1 MPRKK
6 SLPRRTVFVLAASV
20 AATNVPARAL
30 VINSIFDP
38 TVTALPNAATI
49 EAAFNYAADQY
60 QGMYSNN
67 ITVNITVG
75 TTTTGLG
82 HSYGSSFSTS
92 FSTIRSALAG
102 LSASSDQINAA
113 FDLPTS
119 DPFGGGTWST
129 PWPEAKALGFV
140 TANDSH
146 DDGGFSFN
154 KLSTFAFDPFNRA
167 VTGEADFIAVAEHE
181 LSELM
186 GRTFDNTDHLPYDLY
201 RYTAYQVRSLSHND
215 IGADFSIDGGFTNLR
230 NYNNTA
236 IYGDDPQD
244 WDSSTVDAYDAF
256 LTSGVVNPVTAVDQE
271 AMHILGYNPTS
282 PLLNWSGGAADFF
295 TDHNWSNSGQSAV
308 NPHNGAL

>member
-102 LSASSDQINAA
+102 LLGQLGPDQRR
-113 FDLPTS
+113 
-119 DPFGGGTWST
+119 
-129 PWPEAKALGFV
+129 V
-140 TANDSH
+140 
-146 DDGGFSFN
+146 
-154 KLSTFAFDPFNRA
+154 
-167 VTGEADFIAVAEHE
+167 
-181 LSELM
+181 
-186 GRTFDNTDHLPYDLY
+186 
-201 RYTAYQVRSLSHND
+201 
-215 IGADFSIDGGFTNLR
+215 
-230 NYNNTA
+230 
-236 IYGDDPQD
+236 
-244 WDSSTVDAYDAF
+244 
-256 LTSGVVNPVTAVDQE
+256 
-271 AMHILGYNPTS
+271 
-282 PLLNWSGGAADFF
+282 
-295 TDHNWSNSGQSAV
+295 
-308 NPHNGAL
+308 